1 MVSKVLTEVNRT
13 IINCFHISA
22 HRIVYLAFSV
32 KQETFHPHEKTVFWL
47 PGRFEMISNLAT
59 TVFCYINE
67 MFHFQRDCQD
77 ILKTVPSL
85 LCTHLPT
92 SCIFQENN
100 GIISYVGRYDF
111 QQVLKC
117 LFYSSFFVSWS
128 CSEDS
133 LLWFTNSQVL
143 PVLWEGQTGQ
153 GPFGNGVRIEP
164 KILHACKLLSVLGME
179 LGGQASEY
187 LCQNSLPLLK

>member
-1 MVSKVLTEVNRT
+1 MKRL
-13 IINCFHISA
+13 
-22 HRIVYLAFSV
+22 YLIAWEIW
-32 KQETFHPHEKTVFWL
+32 K
-47 PGRFEMISNLAT
+47 ISNLAT

-85 LCTHLPT
+85 LCTPSPHPQNKVLCFVFSKRT
-92 SCIFQENN
+92 MKLFLTH
-100 GIISYVGRYDF
+100 F

-133 LLWFTNSQVL
+133 FLWFTNS
-143 PVLWEGQTGQ
+143 PSIASFMGRSNRT
-153 GPFGNGVRIEP
+153 GPFGNRVRIEP
-164 KILHACKLLSVLGME
+164 KIFHTCKLLSVLWVE
-179 LGGQASEY
+179 LGGQVSEY
-187 LCQNSLPLLK
+187 LQQNSLPLLK